1 MNAVRRTTIKA
12 STDELA
18 TLEAE
23 ARRRGVPLTT
33 VVSEAITEK
42 AISLR
47 KARRPRLGVGA
58 SAGRSAGAAHLTAEP
73 VAEDPR

>member
-1 MNAVRRTTIKA
+1 MNAMRRTTITA
-12 STDELA
+12 SVDALA

-23 ARRRGVPLTT
+23 ARRRGVPLTR

-42 AISLR
+42 ANSLR

-58 SAGRSAGAAHLTAEP
+58 SAGRSVGAAQLAAEP
-73 VAEDPR
+73 VAEDRP